1 VTRLL
6 SFLLLTFILIPS
18 STVPVGGSISSAV
31 AAQTLVGRV
40 THVFDGDTLELADS
54 TRRRVRV
61 RLYGIDAPETG
72 RRGETGQPGGREARR
87 ALQVKVSGL
96 AVNVEVMETDPYGRT
111 VGVVR
116 LAGRDINR
124 EMVGD
129 GWAWAY
135 RHYLEGPYASA
146 YLGAEK
152 SARTRRAGLW
162 NRSNHEP
169 PWEFRHRREQAR

>member
-1 VTRLL
+1 
-6 SFLLLTFILIPS
+6 LT
-18 STVPVGGSISSAV
+18 
-31 AAQTLVGRV
+31 GRV
-40 THVFDGDTLELADS
+40 TYVFDGDTLVLTDGP
-54 TRRRVRV
+54 RRRVRV
-61 RLYGIDAPETG
+61 RLYGIDAPEIG
-72 RRGETGQPGGREARR
+72 RSGESGQPGGREARR
-87 ALQVKVSGL
+87 ALLVKLSGRT
-96 AVNVEVMETDPYGRT
+96 VTVEVRETDPYGRT
-111 VGVVR
+111 IGVVR

-162 NRSNHEP
+162 SRSNPEP
-169 PWEFRHRREQAR
+169 PWEFRHRREQ